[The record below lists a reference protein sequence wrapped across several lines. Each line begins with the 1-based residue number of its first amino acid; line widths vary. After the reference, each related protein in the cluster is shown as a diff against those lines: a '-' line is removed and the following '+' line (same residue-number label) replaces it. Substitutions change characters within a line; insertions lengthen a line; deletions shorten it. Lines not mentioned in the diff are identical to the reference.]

1 MLVILVL
8 VVAVLLIF
16 VIWSKSQPPT
26 QAPLDLRLESLP
38 RGDSPLIASS
48 ESQYTSAGHSE
59 DDCPLLPI
67 SQVELTAFVL
77 GCLHDHNAMSCYIGG
92 EECSLLPLSLTGD
105 LLTAMPLDF
114 AYDGEARRK
123 TFKLIS
129 IREPHKLKLQP
140 RERDLVLVRLGL
152 KHAIPLS
159 ICYFDKSGKEAKDE
173 ELTPIREEGEFLFC
187 QSEEADPITKI
198 RIQWIGDVEG
208 PFGKLDV
215 SEAQLRGFASDL
227 IASGESQLRLE
238 GLFLSDSL
246 GTDDHLATLMRL
258 AGDSDIRVREAVAD
272 ATRQHT
278 ERIRKTVMRKTY
290 TFVNPNQN
298 PRSFELLETLAQETR
313 RLSERRRHTP
323 WETIPARRRR
333 RSWNVCFSIQ
343 RRKSGERRITQRDD
357 SWNRRGS
364 PPHTKRRYERRRR
377 KSRGLDPEGVQK
389 RRRLRLPEGRDE
401 RGKTHKHRAL
411 PRAAARSAAP

>member
-1 MLVILVL
+1 M
-8 VVAVLLIF
+8 
-16 VIWSKSQPPT
+16 
-26 QAPLDLRLESLP
+26 
-38 RGDSPLIASS
+38 
-48 ESQYTSAGHSE
+48 
-59 DDCPLLPI
+59 
-67 SQVELTAFVL
+67 ELTAFVL

-123 TFKLIS
+123 TFKLIL

-173 ELTPIREEGEFLFC
+173 GLTPVREEGEFLFC
-187 QSEEADPITKI
+187 QSEGADPITKI

-298 PRSFELLETLAQETR
+298 PRSFELLETLAQDDASTVRTKAAYALGGHPGEKTAAILERLLLDTAEEVRRAADHAKGRLVEQAGIASAYETAGR
-313 RLSERRRHTP
+313 EKASKITG
-323 WETIPARRRR
+323 TGSR
-333 RSWNVCFSIQ
+333 RSAKAKATSIAG
-343 RRKSGERRITQRDD
+343 GER
-357 SWNRRGS
+357 
-364 PPHTKRRYERRRR
+364 
-377 KSRGLDPEGVQK
+377 
-389 RRRLRLPEGRDE
+389 
-401 RGKTHKHRAL
+401 
-411 PRAAARSAAP
+411 